1 MQITDQMITK
11 LAGLSH
17 LSFTGEERE
26 RIRKDLENMI
36 AFADKLNQLN
46 TAGVEPLLHLTE
58 NINVF
63 KTDVAKNE
71 LTTEQALLNAPVSS
85 GSFFT
90 VPKTVRKP
98 K

>member
-11 LAGLSH
+11 LAGLSN

-26 RIRKDLENMI
+26 HIKKDLESMI

-85 GSFFT
+85 GSFFI